1 MLGLRLPGIWSSRGA
16 WSLFSTNEPCPG
28 PGPPAPEARQQNPP
42 DKGCPLRTL
51 TQGRLATLQ
60 WAATPWAAT
69 QPLYLNS
76 FSLFP
81 RRSRTS
87 QCELKASWGGI
98 PQRMMA
104 FRKAFRC
111 RALKPSTWGGGQG
124 VGGGAENSGMGG
136 KGLQRGG
143 GREEHG
149 EGGARTRRAEPRP
162 RATPGPTSTRLRP
175 WARLWPSCLHPW
187 STPQRCS
194 GDELFVLRKGK
205 GSWGRGVQGGPTSIL
220 PPTRARRGGRG
231 LSLSL
236 FSCLR
241 DCRRPPGK

>member
-1 MLGLRLPGIWSSRGA
+1 MPGIWSSRGG
-16 WSLFSTNEPCPG
+16 WSIFSTNEPCLG

-51 TQGRLATLQ
+51 AQRRLATLR

-87 QCELKASWGGI
+87 QWELKASWGGI

-111 RALKPSTWGGGQG
+111 RALKPNTWVGREL
-124 VGGGAENSGMGG
+124 GGGAENSGIAG

-143 GREEHG
+143 AGRSTEKA
-149 EGGARTRRAEPRP
+149 GASSWDRTQRAEPRP
-162 RATPGPTSTRLRP
+162 RPPPLHGCDPGQASGPPAFTHAP
-175 WARLWPSCLHPW
+175 HPKDVAGV
-187 STPQRCS
+187 SS
-194 GDELFVLRKGK
+194 LY
-205 GSWGRGVQGGPTSIL
+205 SGRGRGAEKGVCRGGPTSIF